1 MFYGYDRGMQSEVIW
16 LEGHISVTAAIQGG
30 LRTVT
35 AVYIRRG
42 KWNRQAAALKRLAL
56 ACNIPV
62 EQVDDEFIAARVSGN
77 SHGGVIA
84 NVGARKFVDMADLLA
99 GKQNPFIVMLDGIE
113 DPFNFGQAVR
123 TLYAAG
129 ADGLVVR
136 PRNWMTAGSTVARA
150 SAGASEL
157 IPTAVADTAVDAAT
171 TFRSHN
177 LQIVTTTKKSKTT
190 LYTAD
195 LTGPLFMLIGGERR
209 GVTRSFLEQADL
221 CLQIPYG
228 RQFGQSLGAAASAAV
243 LGFEIMRQ
251 RSQKPTP

>member
-1 MFYGYDRGMQSEVIW
+1 MQSETIW

-30 LRTVT
+30 FRTVT
-35 AVYIRRG
+35 AVYLGHG
-42 KWNRQAAALKRLAL
+42 KWSRQVAALKRLAL

-62 EQVDDEFIAARVSGN
+62 EQVDESFIADRVSGN

-84 NVGARKFVDMADLLA
+84 EAGPRKFMGVADLIT
-99 GKQNPFIVMLDGIE
+99 GQQNPFIVMLDGIE

-129 ADGLVVR
+129 ANGLVVR
-136 PRNWMTAGSTVARA
+136 PRNWMTAGSIVARA
-150 SAGASEL
+150 SAGAAEL
-157 IPTAVADTAVDAAT
+157 IPTAVAETAVDAAT
-171 TFRSHN
+171 YFRSFG
-177 LQIVTTTKKSKTT
+177 LQIVTTTKKSTTT
-190 LYTAD
+190 LYAVD
-195 LTGPLFMLIGGERR
+195 LSGPLFILIGGERR

-221 CLQIPYG
+221 RLQIPYG

-251 RSQKPTP
+251 RNQPPTA